1 MNTYIAL
8 LVEMRANE
16 QRSVIAPNGGC
27 LLSELYGLKTKNI
40 MEDLKEEIKFI
51 LKCMMV
57 SCSLAK
63 TDNENKCIID
73 NYTYDLVKLFNKH
86 FVIKN

>member
-1 MNTYIAL
+1 
-8 LVEMRANE
+8 
-16 QRSVIAPNGGC
+16 
-27 LLSELYGLKTKNI
+27 

-73 NYTYDLVKLFNKH
+73 NYTYDLVKLCNKH